1 MRFYRPLAPIHAI
14 TFDLDDTLYDN
25 GPVIRQAEHAL
36 RTHIGERFPKAAALA
51 PGDWHSIRRDLIAQT
66 PELASDMGQ
75 LRLLTLQSALQHD
88 VHGDELQRAATE
100 CFDCFYNA
108 RSELNLSDDVHQAL
122 QTLTE
127 IVPLVGIT
135 NGNVNAEKIG
145 ISTYFKTIYH
155 ASLTRP
161 MKPAR
166 AMFDEAASEL
176 GLSAKRILHVGDNL
190 IKDVYGAINAGY
202 QTAWYACNRDMMLNQ
217 EPVKALPH
225 VHLDN
230 LAELI
235 SLVKK

>member
-25 GPVIRQAEHAL
+25 GPVIRQAEHTL
-36 RTHIGERFPKAAALA
+36 RTHIGEHFPRAAAMT
-51 PGDWHSIRRDLIAQT
+51 PQDWHSIRRDLIAQT

-75 LRLLTLQSALQHD
+75 LRLLTLKAALQHD
-88 VHGDELQRAATE
+88 VHGDELQRSATD
-100 CFDCFYNA
+100 CFDLFYRA
-108 RSELNLSDDVHQAL
+108 RSELTLSDEVHEALASLADV
-122 QTLTE
+122 
-127 IVPLVGIT
+127 VPLVGIT
-135 NGNVNAEKIG
+135 NGNVDADKIG
-145 ISTYFKTIYH
+145 ISGYFKTIYH

-202 QTAWYACNRDMMLNQ
+202 QTAWYACNRDMTLSL

-230 LAELI
+230 LSELV